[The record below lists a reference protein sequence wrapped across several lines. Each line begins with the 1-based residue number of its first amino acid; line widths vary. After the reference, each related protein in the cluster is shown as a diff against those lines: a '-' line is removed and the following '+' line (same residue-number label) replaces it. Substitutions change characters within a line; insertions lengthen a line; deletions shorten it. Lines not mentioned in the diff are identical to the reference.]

1 MTTPPI
7 SFPRQLA
14 RTQRFSLGVPREF
27 AIAPDGSRIAF
38 LRSQSGTDPVTCLW
52 VRDTGSG
59 AERLVV
65 DPQVLLA
72 GQAETLTPEER
83 ARRERTRQGGR
94 GVVAF
99 ATDDA
104 VRIAVFALSGRL
116 FVADLTDRADC
127 RRPAGP
133 CVSCRRPARC
143 STRTPTRPGPGS
155 AT

>member
-1 MTTPPI
+1 M
-7 SFPRQLA
+7 
-14 RTQRFSLGVPREF
+14 
-27 AIAPDGSRIAF
+27 
-38 LRSQSGTDPVTCLW
+38 TCLW

-72 GQAETLTPEER
+72 GEAETLTPEER

-116 FVADLTDRADC
+116 FVADLTGATA
-127 RRPAGP
+127 PAGP

-143 STRTPTRPGPGS
+143 STRTPTRPGPAS

>member
-52 VRDTGSG
+52 VRDTVSGS
-59 AERLVV
+59 ERSVV
-65 DPQVLLA
+65 APQVLLA
-72 GQAETLTPEER
+72 GRAETLTPEER

-116 FVADLTDRADC
+116 FVADLTGLAD
-127 RRPAGP
+127 PAGGA
-133 CVSCRRPARC
+133 VRELPAAG
-143 STRTPTRPGPGS
+143 PGPAPPPPPTG
-155 AT
+155 ARRR